1 MRISTVG
8 YSARQGI
15 KNIFRNKMFSLASV
29 ATMSACIFLFGLFFA
44 LVMNFTYLV
53 RNVESNVGIT
63 VFF

>member
-15 KNIFRNKMFSLASV
+15 KYIFRNKMCSLASV

-53 RNVESNVGIT
+53 RNVRAM
-63 VFF
+63 